1 MDSVMPQVLGHAQH
15 DNTQQDTSDKQ
26 SAAQDQQQFHGR
38 AVYRKNDENDRI
50 TVRIQDLKQQRQA
63 ASVRA
68 GQLQEEFNKT
78 VVQVHQLDGAIAAL
92 EQLVTKNE

>member
-1 MDSVMPQVLGHAQH
+1 MDADAIPARLQ
-15 DNTQQDTSDKQ
+15 
-26 SAAQDQQQFHGR
+26 
-38 AVYRKNDENDRI
+38 E
-50 TVRIQDLKQQRQA
+50 LKLQRQA

-92 EQLVTKNE
+92 EQLVAKNE